1 MGIFVDWAKTTYYLL
16 KDFISKYEKNYS
28 EIDNKID
35 KIEKILK
42 SVKFSLY
49 RPGFLTITQTG
60 ENGMG
65 TISFKVVLPVLA
77 DTDVVSRE
85 LSVKIG
91 EADAVVQTVAKDV
104 AEVDGFS
111 GDQDVAVVLSLT
123 DIDDAG
129 NRSEA
134 STLEGKLIDTFA
146 PAKPGELSLV
156 ETGEQN

>member
-1 MGIFVDWAKTTYYLL
+1 MGIFTDWAKETYYLL
-16 KDFISKYEKNYS
+16 KSFIKTVNKNFENISKV
-28 EIDNKID
+28 
-35 KIEKILK
+35 LK
-42 SVKFSLY
+42 AIKFALY
-49 RPGFLTITQTG
+49 KPGILTIVLTG
-60 ENGMG
+60 EKSMS
-65 TISFKVVLPVLA
+65 TISFKVVLPALV

-91 EADAVVQTVAKDV
+91 EADAIVQTVAKDV

-111 GDQDVAVVLSLT
+111 GEQDVAVVLSLT

-129 NRSEA
+129 NRSEV
-134 STLEGKLIDTFA
+134 STLEDKLIDTFA